1 MSRYRD
7 VEVAHDVGV
16 FFELYRPSDG
26 AVSDPKAFRYKP
38 SGKTRLGKRAR
49 LEPAL
54 AIRCDHLM
62 MIVMVMVVMVMV
74 VLVMMVMLMMVLIK
88 ENENNEDNFQ
98 IEAVA
103 SIRREGRANTE
114 RPRFEP
120 HQHHR
125 RPDAQ
130 SRVSVYFLHI

>member
-62 MIVMVMVVMVMV
+62 RKTLMMVIMVMVM
-74 VLVMMVMLMMVLIK
+74 MVL
-88 ENENNEDNFQ
+88 ENKNNEDNFQ

-114 RPRFEP
+114 RPGFEP

-130 SRVSVYFLHI
+130 SRVSVYYLHI